1 MTETITPEIVDIK
14 EGALI
19 KGEKLDPVAIFT
31 GGGIDPILKE
41 IERQVSGLE
50 YDLETDKGRKEIAST
65 ARKVSKSKILLDGLG
80 KDLVATWKAK
90 AKKVDAV
97 RKPMRDF
104 LDGLRDKVRQPL
116 TEWEVAEKAK
126 TAAEDA
132 EKRRIVEEEIDRQDR
147 ELAER
152 EAKVA
157 AREAEIQR
165 LEDERL
171 AKEEADRLEKEQAE
185 RDERLKKEAAE
196 AATREAEARVD
207 AEKKAAEAAT
217 REAEARVDAE
227 KKAILKRAIDAKAK
241 AEKAEQDRLEAI
253 ERAKRDKI
261 AAEERAK
268 LEAERVEREKREAA
282 LKADREKQEAIE
294 AEKAK
299 AKAESDAKELE
310 RIASEKAEK
319 AKAEKLAANKKHRAK
334 INREVLEDIG
344 MTGISEAQAKAI
356 ITLIATGKV
365 RNCTINY

>member
-207 AEKKAAEAAT
+207 AEKKA
-217 REAEARVDAE
+217 
-227 KKAILKRAIDAKAK
+227 ILKRAIDAKAK

-294 AEKAK
+294 AEKAR

-319 AKAEKLAANKKHRAK
+319 AKAEKLAANKKHRAR

>member
-207 AEKKAAEAAT
+207 AEKKA
-217 REAEARVDAE
+217 
-227 KKAILKRAIDAKAK
+227 ILKRAIDAKAK

-282 LKADREKQEAIE
+282 LKAEREKQEAIE
-294 AEKAK
+294 AEKAR

-319 AKAEKLAANKKHRAK
+319 AKAEKLAANKKHRAR
-334 INREVLEDIG
+334 IESEVLEDLEL
-344 MTGISEAQAKAI
+344 TGISIDTAKKI
-356 ITLIATGKV
+356 FTVIATGKV

>member
-207 AEKKAAEAAT
+207 AEKKA
-217 REAEARVDAE
+217 
-227 KKAILKRAIDAKAK
+227 ILKRAIDAKAK

>member
-207 AEKKAAEAAT
+207 AEKKA
-217 REAEARVDAE
+217 
-227 KKAILKRAIDAKAK
+227 ILKRAIDAKAK

-294 AEKAK
+294 AEKAR

>member
-19 KGEKLDPVAIFT
+19 KAERLDPVAIFT

-207 AEKKAAEAAT
+207 AEKKA
-217 REAEARVDAE
+217 
-227 KKAILKRAIDAKAK
+227 ILKRAIDAKAK

-268 LEAERVEREKREAA
+268 LEAERVEREKREVA
-282 LKADREKQEAIE
+282 LKAEREKQEAIE

>member
-185 RDERLKKEAAE
+185 RDERLKQE
-196 AATREAEARVD
+196 
-207 AEKKAAEAAT
+207 AAEAAT

>member
-207 AEKKAAEAAT
+207 AEKKA
-217 REAEARVDAE
+217 
-227 KKAILKRAIDAKAK
+227 ILKRAIDAKAK

-282 LKADREKQEAIE
+282 LKAEREKQEAIE
-294 AEKAK
+294 AEKAR

>member
-207 AEKKAAEAAT
+207 AEKKA
-217 REAEARVDAE
+217 
-227 KKAILKRAIDAKAK
+227 ILKRAIDAKAK

-282 LKADREKQEAIE
+282 LKAEREKQEAIE